1 MLQLP
6 IDPEAVEA
14 QQRTEREAAARQQR
28 EAHHADHA
36 ALRDL
41 REHFRLVMDR
51 AFRQHSAG
59 QLWRPQL
66 LGAEVQV
73 GCCFGLRRVMDMTMV
88 GLLQPSSCMPACCCG
103 LSCWGLNAAG
113 VLGLLQRRCGSA
125 DGSGGI
131 SAAAQ
136 LLGAAVQV
144 GRCCWLR
151 EGGSCTV
158 LRELMPS

>member
-14 QQRTEREAAARQQR
+14 QQRAEREAAARQQR
-28 EAHHADHA
+28 EAHRADHA

-51 AFRQHSAG
+51 AFRQQSAG

-73 GCCFGLRRVMDMTMV
+73 GCCFDLRVV
-88 GLLQPSSCMPACCCG
+88 GMAVSKLLPPSS
-103 LSCWGLNAAG
+103 
-113 VLGLLQRRCGSA
+113 
-125 DGSGGI
+125 
-131 SAAAQ
+131 
-136 LLGAAVQV
+136 
-144 GRCCWLR
+144 
-151 EGGSCTV
+151 
-158 LRELMPS
+158 

>member
-14 QQRTEREAAARQQR
+14 QQRAEREAAARQQR

-51 AFRQHSAG
+51 AFRQQSAG

-66 LGAEVQV
+66 LGADVQV
-73 GCCFGLRRVMDMTMV
+73 RCCFDLRVAGLAVLRAAATQ
-88 GLLQPSSCMPACCCG
+88 LLVCHPA
-103 LSCWGLNAAG
+103 LADSVAG
-113 VLGLLQRRCGSA
+113 V
-125 DGSGGI
+125 
-131 SAAAQ
+131 
-136 LLGAAVQV
+136 
-144 GRCCWLR
+144 
-151 EGGSCTV
+151 
-158 LRELMPS
+158 